1 MDSSTTVPLVFAI
14 AIPNMFLWAYLDKL
28 MKRRTEEIVTGVF
41 NGKVLEIQDRRRMY
55 ISWLIAVGIGV
66 GSQTIFTLG
75 YWMLAA
81 DAATENVQLFA
92 RLYAFY
98 SAMGVVAHLMFGGV
112 WFMRIFRLLFAR

>member
-55 ISWLIAVGIGV
+55 ISWLIALGIGV
-66 GSQTIFTLG
+66 GSQAIFTLG
-75 YWMLAA
+75 YWILAEN
-81 DAATENVQLFA
+81 AATRSAELFA
-92 RLYAFY
+92 RLYGFY
-98 SAMGVVAHLMFGGV
+98 SAIGVVAHLVFGGV
-112 WFMRIFRLLFAR
+112 WFMRVLRLLFAR